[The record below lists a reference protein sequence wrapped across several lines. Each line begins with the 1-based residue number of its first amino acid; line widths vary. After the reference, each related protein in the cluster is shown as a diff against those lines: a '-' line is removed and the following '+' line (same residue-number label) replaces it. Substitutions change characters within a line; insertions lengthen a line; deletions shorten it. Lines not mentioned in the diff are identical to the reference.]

1 MYLRYLYIAEDTAEW
16 ITASLASIKPNHLDR
31 LIFFYCTYD
40 MEDMT
45 TPGAAALALSTVD
58 QAIVELKDSKGSN
71 LRRVELFETTI
82 KGEEE
87 RLAQH
92 DWAIRCFPKTLQAGL
107 LGLEMESRRPTVDC
121 DSCIG

>member
-16 ITASLASIKPNHLDR
+16 ITASLASIKPDHLDR
-31 LIFFYCTYD
+31 LIFFYRTYD

-58 QAIVELKDSKGSN
+58 QAIVELKEAKGST
-71 LRRVELFETTI
+71 LRRVEMFETAVI
-82 KGEEE
+82 GEGD
-87 RLAQH
+87 RLAEH
-92 DWAIRCFPKTLQAGL
+92 NWTSRCFPRTLQAGL
-107 LGLEMESRRPTVDC
+107 LGLEMEPRRSNVDC

>member
-31 LIFFYCTYD
+31 FIFFYCTYD

-45 TPGAAALALSTVD
+45 TFGAAALALSTVD
-58 QAIVELKDSKGSN
+58 QALVALKEAKGST

-82 KGEEE
+82 KGEGE

-92 DWAIRCFPKTLQAGL
+92 DWATRCFPKTLQAGL
-107 LGLEMESRRPTVDC
+107 LGLEMESRRPNVNC